1 MGTQA
6 TGKCSKCGSRL
17 RAGET
22 WCSLCYQSVAAGLP
36 QADWA
41 SPVSSGPV
49 SPQPPPSEPPS
60 SEPLSSEFP
69 SSEPWPSE
77 FLSSEYLPL
86 KSGPD
91 LPSSVLSPGSVSAAP
106 GAAARALDPGVIA
119 VAERLLAE
127 LAAAEARSEE
137 NSALGSLHAR
147 MSEFGGRGG
156 GALLAVV
163 GGTVLL
169 VVTILGMTLLGL
181 LL

>member
-1 MGTQA
+1 
-6 TGKCSKCGSRL
+6 
-17 RAGET
+17 
-22 WCSLCYQSVAAGLP
+22 V
-36 QADWA
+36 
-41 SPVSSGPV
+41 V
-49 SPQPPPSEPPS
+49 
-60 SEPLSSEFP
+60 
-69 SSEPWPSE
+69 
-77 FLSSEYLPL
+77 
-86 KSGPD
+86 
-91 LPSSVLSPGSVSAAP
+91 
-106 GAAARALDPGVIA
+106 A